1 MKREHVTAITLLLLL
16 LMALAVNSLGPG
28 GGLGRVAKE
37 IASGP
42 DKQPKGFY
50 LRDGRDWGSPPYSN
64 FTFSP
69 SMLRTYCPVALLPHD
84 PDLVCAKVP
93 AKSVPIHYGQS
104 YQLVV
109 WFRGL
114 YNLVVSEGVA
124 DLRVI
129 SGINGNAPIKAV
141 KPLLITTY
149 NRNTSVVFKVEN
161 YGYGNVTVHF
171 RIPGRLRVLKKT
183 TTFIYYSYDFRATEK
198 YRPGYYPF
206 FVLSFKNGHHYALL
220 SWVALLRKPKV
231 EITAWPSSVKGNGD
245 RTIEV
250 TGRVYFDNGSPA
262 PPGQVVLKV
271 AKSKNSTEKVSI
283 GAGPVKNGVFRVS
296 AVIPA
301 AIAAGR
307 YQLIAYYKSTM
318 AYPSNSDPVL
328 VVRRIPVISVV
339 NSTTSGDSTILR
351 VRLNWRGVGIPG
363 NLTVFE
369 GGKAIERVQTDR
381 KGYAVI
387 KFEGSKG
394 NLTLKYSGSTYYE
407 PATLTVSLPTVLI
420 HGKAKG
426 AVRGHQTKGSSKR
439 LLLLTL
445 LPVGVLAT
453 AYAVSRFRRIYD
465 GMAMDHTGP
474 EPTAGEVEVKLKPPR
489 NVFMP
494 GECFE
499 VLLNGEQTLELDGKS
514 LGMGRTFKLCPDEGF
529 HRLSAGEKDVEVWV
543 CGPREGIQ
551 RLYESS
557 LIPLLPGGSSGA
569 WSMTPYELLSL
580 LGSRG
585 FPEGPLLRA
594 TELFIKA
601 RYSNHPVTED
611 NFMEFATIIEGLRG
625 EESAGK

>member
-16 LMALAVNSLGPG
+16 LMALAVSHLGPG
-28 GGLGRVAKE
+28 GGLGRVAKD

-42 DKQPKGFY
+42 DKQPKDFHLG
-50 LRDGRDWGSPPYSN
+50 DKGNGGSPPYSN

-69 SMLRTYCPVALLPHD
+69 TMLKTYCPVALLPRD
-84 PDLVCAKVP
+84 PGLVCAKVP
-93 AKSVPIHYGQS
+93 AKSVPIHYGQD

-109 WFRGL
+109 WFRGF
-114 YNLVVSEGVA
+114 YSLVVSEGPA
-124 DLRVI
+124 DLKVI

-149 NRNTSVVFKVEN
+149 NRNTSVLFKVEN

-171 RIPGRLRVLKKT
+171 GIPGRLRILKKT
-183 TTFIYYSYDFRATEK
+183 TTFIYYSYDFRATKE

-206 FVLSFKNGHHYALL
+206 FVLSSKNGRHYALL
-220 SWVALLRKPKV
+220 SWVALLRKPRV
-231 EITAWPSSVKGNGD
+231 EITSWPSSVKGNGD
-245 RTIEV
+245 MNIEV

-283 GAGPVKNGVFRVS
+283 GVGPVKNGAFKVS

-301 AIAAGR
+301 AMAAGR

-328 VVRRIPVISVV
+328 VVKRIPVISVV
-339 NSTTSGDSTILR
+339 NSTTSGNSTILR

-381 KGYAVI
+381 KGYAVVR
-387 KFEGSKG
+387 FGGVKG
-394 NLTLKYSGSTYYE
+394 KLTLKYSGSTYYE
-407 PATLTVSLPTVLI
+407 PATLTVNLPIVLRP
-420 HGKAKG
+420 GKAKG
-426 AVRGHQTKGSSKR
+426 TAGGHETKGSSKR
-439 LLLLTL
+439 LLFLTL
-445 LPVGVLAT
+445 LPMGVLAT
-453 AYAVSRFRRIYD
+453 AYAVLRFRRK
-465 GMAMDHTGP
+465 
-474 EPTAGEVEVKLKPPR
+474 GEVVMDPKGLEPAAGNVEIKLKPPR

-499 VLLNGEQTLELDGKS
+499 VLLNGEHALKLDGKPI
-514 LGMGRTFKLCPDEGF
+514 GVGKTFRLCLDEGF
-529 HRLSAGEKDVEVWV
+529 HRLSAGEKEEVVWV

-551 RLYESS
+551 RLYETS

-569 WSMTPYELLSL
+569 WSMTPYEVLSL
-580 LGSRG
+580 LRDRG
-585 FPEGPLLRA
+585 FPKEALLRA

-611 NFMEFATIIEGLRG
+611 DFAEFAAIIEGLRG
-625 EESAGK
+625 DESAGK

>member
-16 LMALAVNSLGPG
+16 LMALAVSHLGSG
-28 GGLGRVAKE
+28 GGLGRVAKD

-42 DKQPKGFY
+42 DKQPKDFHLGDNG
-50 LRDGRDWGSPPYSN
+50 DGGGSPYTN

-69 SMLRTYCPVALLPHD
+69 TMLKTYCPVALLPHD
-84 PDLVCAKVP
+84 PGLVCAKVP
-93 AKSVPIHYGQS
+93 AKSVPIHYGQG

-114 YNLVVSEGVA
+114 YNLVVSEGPA
-124 DLRVI
+124 DLKVI

-141 KPLLITTY
+141 KPLVITTY
-149 NRNTSVVFKVEN
+149 NQNTSVVFRVEN

-171 RIPGRLRVLKKT
+171 GIPGRLRILKRT
-183 TTFIYYSYDFRATEK
+183 PAFIYYSYDFKATEK

-206 FVLSFKNGHHYALL
+206 FVLSSKNGRHYALL
-220 SWVALLRKPKV
+220 SWVALLRKPRV

-245 RTIEV
+245 MNIEV

-262 PPGQVVLKV
+262 PPGEVILKV

-283 GAGPVKNGVFRVS
+283 GAGPVKNGTFKVS

-301 AIAAGR
+301 VIAAGR

-328 VVRRIPVISVV
+328 VVKRIPVISVV

-351 VRLNWRGVGIPG
+351 VRLHWRGVGIPG

-369 GGKAIERVQTDR
+369 GGKAIERVQTDG
-381 KGYAVI
+381 KGYAVV

-394 NLTLKYSGSTYYE
+394 KLTLKYSGSTYYE
-407 PATLTVSLPTVLI
+407 PATLTVSLPVALSQGKTKGTVE
-420 HGKAKG
+420 GREA
-426 AVRGHQTKGSSKR
+426 KGSSKR

-453 AYAVSRFRRIYD
+453 AYAVSRFRRNGEIV
-465 GMAMDHTGP
+465 MDPKGP

-499 VLLNGEQTLELDGKS
+499 VLLNVERVLKLDGKP
-514 LGMGRTFKLCPDEGF
+514 LRRGKTFRLCPDEGF
-529 HRLSAGEKDVEVWV
+529 HRLSVGEKDVEVWV

-551 RLYESS
+551 RLYETS

-569 WSMTPYELLSL
+569 WSMTPYEVLGLLRN
-580 LGSRG
+580 RG
-585 FPEGPLLRA
+585 FPGEALLRA

-601 RYSNHPVTED
+601 RYSNHPVTGDE
-611 NFMEFATIIEGLRG
+611 FLEFAAIVEGLRG
-625 EESAGK
+625 EKSEGK